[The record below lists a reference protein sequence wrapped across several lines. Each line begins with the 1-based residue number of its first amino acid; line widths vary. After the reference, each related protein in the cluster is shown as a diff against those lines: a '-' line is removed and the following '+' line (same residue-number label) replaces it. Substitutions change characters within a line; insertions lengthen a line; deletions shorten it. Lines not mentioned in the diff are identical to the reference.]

1 MKNGTLSTKLM
12 LAAILLAVLVY
23 FGINLA
29 AYFMDPFTTTVAY
42 DFTSEN
48 AVTVSGYV
56 VREETVLEGSGGELV
71 YFSRDEGEKVAK
83 GGTVAQIYDSAEA
96 LSAANTLRSLNEQ
109 LEQLTYARS
118 LVSGSQSTARL
129 DEEVSSSLI
138 SFQSALAS
146 GSLSAAEDAGS
157 SLRASVLKRSY
168 AYSGTDEL
176 DAAIAAL
183 ESQIS
188 SLSAATS
195 SGTTRITA
203 PEGGLFSSLV
213 DGYETVLT
221 PQALEEMTPKD
232 YRSIQPEEAAG
243 VGRLISGYRWY
254 FATLM
259 RESDLG
265 KLAEGDTITLRFQT
279 GLDRDLTM
287 QVDRISDED
296 GGQRLVVFASEQY
309 LNLTTLLR
317 HQNAQVIFDS
327 YTGIRVPRSAVR
339 ILWEP
344 VTDEDGAPVLKSD
357 GTQEQRQVMGVYC
370 VWGNTARFKPV
381 DVVWQEDEYLLVV
394 PSETA
399 LAGYMS
405 ESTREGRRLRA
416 GDEVITA
423 AADLYDGKVIRS

>member
-339 ILWEP
+339 IL
-344 VTDEDGAPVLKSD
+344 
-357 GTQEQRQVMGVYC
+357 
-370 VWGNTARFKPV
+370 
-381 DVVWQEDEYLLVV
+381 
-394 PSETA
+394 
-399 LAGYMS
+399 
-405 ESTREGRRLRA
+405 
-416 GDEVITA
+416 
-423 AADLYDGKVIRS
+423 